1 MRRLGATAALAL
13 SLPLTVY
20 PLVWLLG
27 ASLRSDAELARD
39 PLGWPRPGALALGN
53 YAAAWAQGFGA
64 QLASSTVISLG
75 AVALTLALSAP
86 AAYALARLAF
96 PGVRAM
102 TFLFLGGLVVP
113 VQLAVVP
120 LFFQLRSLGLVGTRA
135 GLVLAYAGWSLPFAV
150 LVLMGAFR
158 ALPRSLG
165 EAARLDGATEWGVF
179 FRVMLPCARPS
190 VVAVGLLTLLDCW
203 NEYLLAFV
211 LLSGQ
216 DARGVRTL
224 SLGLADATMASQY
237 RSDFGVAMAGLV
249 LLVVPVLVLYVAF
262 SRQLVRGMLAGGVK
276 G

>member
-1 MRRLGATAALAL
+1 MRRALATAALAL
-13 SLPLTVY
+13 ALPLTLY
-20 PLVWLLG
+20 PLVWLLA
-27 ASLRSDAELARD
+27 ASLRSDADLARD
-39 PLGWPRPGALALGN
+39 PLGWPRLGALAFDNFSG
-53 YAAAWAQGFGA
+53 AFAQGFGA
-64 QLASSTVISLG
+64 QLASSTVVSLG
-75 AVALTLALSAP
+75 AVALTLTLAAP
-86 AAYALARLAF
+86 AAYALARTVF
-96 PGVRAM
+96 PGVRAARI
-102 TFLFLGGLVVP
+102 FLLAGLVVP

-120 LFFQLRSLGLVGTRA
+120 LFFQLRDLSLLGTRA
-135 GLVLAYAGWSLPFAV
+135 GLVLAYAAWSLPFAV

-165 EAARLDGATEWGVF
+165 EAARLDGASEWGVF

-190 VVAVGLLTLLDCW
+190 VVAVAVLTLLDCW

-224 SLGLADATMASQY
+224 PRGLADATMASQY

-262 SRQLVRGMLAGGVK
+262 QRQLVRGMLAGGVK